1 MTDTPRRRPPML
13 VRGLRRIANAG
24 VRVAFTRVAFWIP
37 LGLCAAAALSANP
50 SGAAASLTGVAAHS
64 IAFAYLAAAL
74 FAAHFRTGP
83 TVAVVL
89 WLLAFGVSIE
99 VAQTF
104 VDGRSGE
111 LLDVAV
117 DALGI
122 AIGCVAYRLWA
133 WRSGLRAS

>member
-1 MTDTPRRRPPML
+1 MAR
-13 VRGLRRIANAG
+13 AG
-24 VRVAFTRVAFWIP
+24 VRIAFARVAFWIP
-37 LGLCAAAALSANP
+37 LALCAGAALSANP
-50 SGAAASLTGVAAHS
+50 SGTVASLSGAAAHS

-89 WLLAFGVSIE
+89 WLLAFGVLIE
-99 VAQTF
+99 VGQTF

-111 LLDVAV
+111 LLDVVV

-122 AIGCVAYRLWA
+122 AIGCVGYRLWA
-133 WRSGLRAS
+133 WRCALRAS